1 MRANPCSLLCLLA
14 VPLSSAA
21 PKIDFDREIRPLFS
35 DKCFACHGPDEK
47 QRQAGLR
54 FDTKE
59 GLRVIVP
66 GDSAK
71 SRLYQR
77 IGAADKANR
86 MPPPAS
92 GLSLTDSQVELVRR
106 WIDQGA
112 DWETHWS
119 YVPPKRVELPPVR
132 HRTWPRNPIDHFIL
146 ARLERENLAPSP
158 EADKAALLRRVSYDL
173 TGLPPTPTELDSFEA
188 DKSPDAYEKR
198 VDQLLRSPRYGE
210 RMAMQ
215 WLDLARYADTHGY
228 HIDSHRDMWPW
239 RNWVIDAFNR
249 NMPFDRFTIEQLAGD
264 LLPDATVATRI
275 ASGFNRLGRYN
286 EEDGACPEESFSRSD
301 ADRTNTLGQVWLGLT
316 LGCVECH
323 DHKYDPISHK
333 EYYQLYAFFSGIDEP
348 KSGFNRDRAL
358 PPTVSL
364 ASPE

>member
-1 MRANPCSLLCLLA
+1 MRLNPCSLLWLLA

-119 YVPPKRVELPPVR
+119 YVPPKRVDLPSVK
-132 HRTWPRNPIDHFIL
+132 HKTWPRNSIDRFVL
-146 ARLERENLAPSP
+146 ARLESENLAPSL
-158 EADKAALLRRVSYDL
+158 EADKATLLRRVSYDL
-173 TGLPPTPTELDSFEA
+173 TGLPPTPANLDSFAA
-188 DKSPDAYEKR
+188 DKSADAYEKR
-198 VDQLLRSPRYGE
+198 VDAMLTSPHYGE
-210 RMAMQ
+210 RMAIQ
-215 WLDLARYADTHGY
+215 WLHPAPYADTHGY
-228 HIDSHRDMWPW
+228 HIH
-239 RNWVIDAFNR
+239 
-249 NMPFDRFTIEQLAGD
+249 T
-264 LLPDATVATRI
+264 
-275 ASGFNRLGRYN
+275 
-286 EEDGACPEESFSRSD
+286 
-301 ADRTNTLGQVWLGLT
+301 
-316 LGCVECH
+316 
-323 DHKYDPISHK
+323 
-333 EYYQLYAFFSGIDEP
+333 
-348 KSGFNRDRAL
+348 
-358 PPTVSL
+358 
-364 ASPE
+364 